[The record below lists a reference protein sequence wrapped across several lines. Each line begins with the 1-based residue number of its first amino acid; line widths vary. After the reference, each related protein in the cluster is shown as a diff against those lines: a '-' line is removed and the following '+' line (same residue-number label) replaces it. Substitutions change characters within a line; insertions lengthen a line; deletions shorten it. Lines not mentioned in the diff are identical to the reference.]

1 MKPALLAVCAAA
13 MAVAGLANAQERTI
27 ADSVRDMVADRS
39 DEGETLVGEILIGE
53 IAEGDSLDYTF
64 RIDPSK
70 KYWVYGAC
78 DDDCSDIDM
87 IVSDAAGLEVDDD
100 IEIDDA
106 PILLIAPG
114 SAGDRITVT
123 IGMATCETDVCVTG
137 VGLYEAAAS
146 EGQQASIG
154 DYVRDL
160 VAGAADPG
168 ETLVGDILT
177 GEIGSGDSLRYA
189 FRIDPKKTYWVYG
202 ACDNDCTDIDLT
214 AMDATGKTV
223 AQDVEEDDGPI
234 LLIEPG
240 SAGDRLT
247 VSIGMAGCDTEV
259 CVTGVGLYEVASGE
273 EERTINDYVRGL
285 VEAMSDS
292 GEERVGEIMMGEIGE
307 DQSLE
312 YTFSIDPQATYWVYG
327 ACDEDCSD
335 IDLAASDGSGRMV
348 DEDIGPDDAPVL
360 LIKPGSAGR
369 RLAVSITMAS
379 CETEVCVTGVGLYQE
394 AP

>member
-1 MKPALLAVCAAA
+1 MKRFRLAGCAAV
-13 MAVAGLANAQERTI
+13 MALAGFAHAQERTI
-27 ADSVRDMVADRS
+27 ADSVRDMVASRADA
-39 DEGETLVGEILIGE
+39 GEELVGDILIGE
-53 IAEGDSLDYTF
+53 IGDADSIDYTF
-64 RIDPSK
+64 RIDP
-70 KYWVYGAC
+70 
-78 DDDCSDIDM
+78 
-87 IVSDAAGLEVDDD
+87 
-100 IEIDDA
+100 
-106 PILLIAPG
+106 
-114 SAGDRITVT
+114 T
-123 IGMATCETDVCVTG
+123 
-137 VGLYEAAAS
+137 
-146 EGQQASIG
+146 
-154 DYVRDL
+154 
-160 VAGAADPG
+160 
-168 ETLVGDILT
+168 
-177 GEIGSGDSLRYA
+177 
-189 FRIDPKKTYWVYG
+189 KTYWVYG
-202 ACDNDCTDIDLT
+202 ACDEDCTDIDMM
-214 AMDATGKTV
+214 ASDASGEMV
-223 AQDVEEDDGPI
+223 ATDVEDDDVPV

-285 VEAMSDS
+285 VEAMSDP

-312 YTFSIDPQATYWVYG
+312 YTFSIDPKATYWVYG

-335 IDLAASDGSGRMV
+335 IDLTASDGSGRTV
-348 DEDIGPDDAPVL
+348 DEDIEPDDAPVL